1 MIFKQLT
8 ASVAHLVGAATGLV
22 FITGCQTYEPKP
34 LDLTSHSQH
43 WHSRTPSN
51 EEVRKFALSLT
62 NTDSSRHTEFNP
74 MDGLTLS
81 EGEIVALVF
90 NPDLRMARM
99 RASVAQATAP
109 YAGRWQDPSFNLN
122 ILKIADSIPDPWYI
136 SSSLSL
142 TVPISGRLNAEK
154 LLAVSEVHAELQ
166 RIAESEWSIIRDL
179 RESWLLWSAYHL
191 KMEQTAAIIHQ
202 LDATVESTNLL
213 AEAGELLKTEA
224 ILFTIERET
233 RRTELIKIEA
243 DLAEETQNIRSLLGL
258 SPKAALELLPSLS
271 IQPSVS
277 VDASM
282 EDRNLTLSR
291 LRSEYEVAER
301 TLHREIRKQ
310 YPDLTVGPQ
319 IESDEGQSRIGFVGG
334 IPLPILNSNKGGIA
348 GARAERDLAR
358 AAFETAFERITG
370 HLAGLRTRLKG
381 IHIRR
386 TAIESTIVPMVDQQ
400 LTDTYQLLELGEGS
414 SLVMLESF
422 VRAYEVK
429 LKLIDTQLDDSMTQN
444 AIHFLMGPSANST
457 ETQNDHPK
465 P

>member
-8 ASVAHLVGAATGLV
+8 ASVSRLFGIATGLV

-51 EEVRKFALSLT
+51 KEVRKFALSLT
-62 NTDSSRHTEFNP
+62 NTNSPRHTEFNP
-74 MDGLTLS
+74 MNGLTLS
-81 EGEIVALVF
+81 EGELVALVF

-109 YAGRWQDPSFNLN
+109 YAGRWQDPIFNLN

-136 SSSLSL
+136 SSALSL

-154 LLAVSEVHAELQ
+154 LLAASEVYAELE
-166 RIAESEWSIIRDL
+166 RIAESEWNVIRNL
-179 RESWLLWSAYHL
+179 RESWLSWSAYQL
-191 KMEQTAAIIHQ
+191 KMEQTKAIIHE
-202 LDATVESTNLL
+202 LDAIVESTALL
-213 AEAGELLKTEA
+213 AELGELLKTEA
-224 ILFTIERET
+224 ILFAIERET
-233 RRTELIKIEA
+233 RRTELDRIKA
-243 DLAEETQNIRSLLGL
+243 DLAEEAQTIRSLLGL
-258 SPKAALELLPSLS
+258 SPNAPLELLPSLS
-271 IQPSVS
+271 IESTFS
-277 VDASM
+277 KDDSM
-282 EDRNLTLSR
+282 ENRNPTLAR

-301 TLHREIRKQ
+301 TLHREVRKQ
-310 YPDLTVGPQ
+310 YPDLTIGPQ
-319 IESDEGQSRIGFVGG
+319 IESDAGQSRIGFVGG
-334 IPLPILNSNKGGIA
+334 IPLPILNSNRGGIA

-358 AAFETAFERITG
+358 AAFETTYERITG

-386 TAIESTIVPMVDQQ
+386 IAMETTIVPMVDQQ
-400 LTDTYQLLELGEGS
+400 LTDAYQLLELGEGS

-429 LKLIDTQLDDSMTQN
+429 LKLIDTQLDDSLTQN
-444 AIHFLMGPSANST
+444 AIHFLMGPSANPT
-457 ETQNDHPK
+457 GTRNNTLIP
-465 P
+465 